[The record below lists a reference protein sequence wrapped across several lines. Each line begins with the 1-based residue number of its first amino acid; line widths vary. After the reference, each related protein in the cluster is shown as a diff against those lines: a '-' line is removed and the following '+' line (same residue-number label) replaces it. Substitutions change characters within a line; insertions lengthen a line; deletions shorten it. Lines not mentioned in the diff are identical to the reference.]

1 MAPTRNNWY
10 NHLMNKT
17 TKEILTEALA
27 TLSADNFRA
36 LGRGELV
43 NDDYD
48 GNRCYCALGHI
59 ALAAGYTVTIKD
71 NWPTFEGISGSYK
84 ELEKMPAVAIL
95 AHTIKKLEPKLNY
108 ITLSA
113 SVVYQFNDTN
123 AGKHMPRLVAQAFE
137 EAIAS
142 LD

>member
-1 MAPTRNNWY
+1 
-10 NHLMNKT
+10 MNKT
-17 TKEILTEALA
+17 TKEILTEALT

-43 NDDYD
+43 KDDYD

-84 ELEKMPAVAIL
+84 ELEKMPAVAVL
-95 AHTIKKLEPKLNY
+95 AHTIKKLEPSLNY
-108 ITLSA
+108 IGDSTST
-113 SVVYQFNDTN
+113 VYRFNDTN
-123 AGKHMPRLVAQAFE
+123 TGKYQKKLVAQAFE